1 MGSGGAATG
10 ETIDP
15 LAIRPPHF
23 QLRAKYVIQILAN
36 GGPSQMDTF
45 DPKPMLTKYHGFR
58 LPFYLETVRLTY
70 RFQGR
75 DFRLTDVYGRVVREL
90 IA

>member
-1 MGSGGAATG
+1 
-10 ETIDP
+10 
-15 LAIRPPHF
+15 
-23 QLRAKYVIQILAN
+23 
-36 GGPSQMDTF
+36 MDTF

-58 LPFYLETVRLTY
+58 LPFHQETERLTY